1 MPRGRLIKGILII
14 PERGDIM
21 KKVGRKK
28 KVLNVIAEAIITVVK
43 MIWESEFLG
52 KALVYSYVI
61 LGFMMVL
68 KVLLVGC

>member
-1 MPRGRLIKGILII
+1 
-14 PERGDIM
+14 M
-21 KKVGRKK
+21 KKVGRRKK
-28 KVLNVIAEAIITVVK
+28 TLNVIADAIITVVK

-52 KALVYSYVI
+52 KALVYSYII